1 MEERADEE
9 RWSRDWVVLLALTPA
24 LPSVERVEATPLEEP
39 LERVVLLERAWLLA
53 PLERTDELLPEEL
66 LLERVALLLR
76 RLLSCWLLLT
86 PVERVAEEEPLVL
99 LERLTEELPL
109 EREVE
114 LLLEPELRRL
124 SCCWT
129 VLLPVERVLVDPLE
143 RTDELLPDELL
154 LEREVELLPDERE
167 LLLCWVE
174 LPPLER
180 RVWAHISGAVSMAK
194 ASIREAAIVIN
205 LLIALKFLS

>member
-1 MEERADEE
+1 M
-9 RWSRDWVVLLALTPA
+9 
-24 LPSVERVEATPLEEP
+24 ERVEATPLEEP
-39 LERVVLLERAWLLA
+39 LERVVLLDRAWLLA
-53 PLERTDELLPEEL
+53 PLERTDELLPVEL
-66 LLERVALLLR
+66 LLERVALPLR
-76 RLLSCWLLLT
+76 RLLSCWFLLT

-124 SCCWT
+124 LSCWT
-129 VLLPVERVLVDPLE
+129 ALLPVERVLVDPLE

>member
-1 MEERADEE
+1 M
-9 RWSRDWVVLLALTPA
+9 
-24 LPSVERVEATPLEEP
+24 ERVEATPLEEP
-39 LERVVLLERAWLLA
+39 LERVVLLDRAWLLA
-53 PLERTDELLPEEL
+53 PLERTDELLPVEL
-66 LLERVALLLR
+66 LLERVALPLR

-124 SCCWT
+124 LSCWT
-129 VLLPVERVLVDPLE
+129 ALLPVERVLVDPLE

-154 LEREVELLPDERE
+154 LEREVELLPEERE